1 MGFSIKG
8 GFARLIGHIFYDK
21 AYLKGRHFSGSY
33 SNGWRN
39 VMRYFFIQK
48 IIGINRGVPFP
59 VDFRMQVANWKN
71 IIFDPDEMNV
81 FFKIGNYYQAM
92 DAKIYIGKGVQIANG
107 VAIVSSNHDLMD
119 ISVHTEGKDVVI
131 GRSGGSRRL
140 KKLPRRLVRHRR
152 HPCQGHQKTRS
163 SRRRAERPAGN

>member
-131 GRSGGSRRL
+131 GR
-140 KKLPRRLVRHRR
+140 LVRHRR
-152 HPCQGHQKTRS
+152 HPRQGHQKTRS

>member
-48 IIGINRGVPFP
+48 IIGINRGVPLHQPGSTLPGGF
-59 VDFRMQVANWKN
+59 Q
-71 IIFDPDEMNV
+71 
-81 FFKIGNYYQAM
+81 
-92 DAKIYIGKGVQIANG
+92 DA
-107 VAIVSSNHDLMD
+107 
-119 ISVHTEGKDVVI
+119 
-131 GRSGGSRRL
+131 GR
-140 KKLPRRLVRHRR
+140 KLEKH
-152 HPCQGHQKTRS
+152 HF
-163 SRRRAERPAGN
+163 